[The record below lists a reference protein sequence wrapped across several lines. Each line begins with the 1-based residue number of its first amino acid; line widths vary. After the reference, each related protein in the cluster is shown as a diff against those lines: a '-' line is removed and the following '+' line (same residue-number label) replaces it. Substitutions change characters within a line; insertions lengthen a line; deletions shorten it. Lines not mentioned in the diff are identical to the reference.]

1 MQTNKQLTK
10 AYRNAKVMN
19 FDENSKIIIFSDTH
33 RGDDSISDEFARN
46 QSVMVAALK
55 HYYKEGYT
63 YIEAGDGDE
72 LWEHPNFQTIRA
84 AHTDVFT
91 VLKKFYEKKRMIMM
105 YGNHNIF
112 LRNQYYVAK
121 SYYYFYDEYT
131 GSRQDLF
138 PNIKPIEALIL
149 REKKSKKKILIVH
162 GHQGDLMND
171 QLWFVNMFLLRYFW
185 RFMHLVGF
193 KNPSSPAKNIYKR
206 HKIEKNYTDW
216 IKAHKVILICG
227 HTHRLKFPK
236 PGEVPYFNSGCCIHT
251 KGITGIEI
259 VNNEIMV
266 VQWRME
272 ADEDGIFRSV
282 RRVIRGPKPICDF
295 YEN

>member
-10 AYRNAKVMN
+10 AYRRAKEIN
-19 FDENSKIIIFSDTH
+19 FDKNSKFIIFSDMH

-91 VLKKFYEKKRMIMM
+91 ELKNFYQKKRMIML

-112 LRNQYYVAK
+112 LKNPYYVAK
-121 SYYYFYDEYT
+121 SYFYFYDEYM
-131 GSRQDLF
+131 GSRQELF
-138 PNIKPIEALIL
+138 PNLNPIEALLL
-149 REKKSKKKILIVH
+149 REKNTKQKILVVH

-171 QLWFVNMFLLRYFW
+171 QLWYINMVLLRYFW
-185 RFMHLVGF
+185 RFMHIVGF

-216 IKAHKVILICG
+216 IKNHKVILICG

-236 PGEVPYFNSGCCIHT
+236 PKDVPYFNSGCCIHT

-272 ADEDGIFRSV
+272 ADEKGYFRSS
-282 RRVIRGPKPICDF
+282 RHVIRGPEPISKF
-295 YEN
+295 RQ